1 MNRKKTFFIAAGML
15 AAFVLWT
22 AAVCCID
29 VQPIGP
35 RGSAVGFAAAN
46 GAFHRLTG
54 VHFTLYLITDWL
66 GLVPVFIT
74 FGFALLGLVQWVKR
88 KRIDRVD
95 ADILILG
102 VFYLVVF
109 TAYLLFEAYVINYR
123 PVLING
129 FLEASYPSSTTLLVL
144 CVMPSAMLQFSRRIR
159 CRPLRRCLNAAIA
172 GFTVFM
178 VVGRL
183 LSGVHWLTDIIG
195 SLFLSA
201 GLVLLYAALIRKDLP

>member
-54 VHFTLYLITDWL
+54 VHFTLYLVTDWL

-129 FLEASYPSSTTLLVL
+129 FLEASYPSSHTMLVVCVLTTAAMQIRQRFPARKGLCLGAEFAAGLL
-144 CVMPSAMLQFSRRIR
+144 CSAT
-159 CRPLRRCLNAAIA
+159 A
-172 GFTVFM
+172 
-178 VVGRL
+178 VGRL
-183 LSGVHWLTDIIG
+183 LSGMHWLTDIVG
-195 SLFLSA
+195 
-201 GLVLLYAALIRKDLP
+201 GLLASAALVALYGALQES